1 MAVHAVGLP
10 IGLPWL
16 PYDEQFNETK
26 TFGFL
31 GDELR
36 AGINQVGET
45 PEKYLNPKPLNV
57 TLLNDLAPGVSSA
70 EFCLMP
76 VLAVSGRRPPG
87 APNLALPSAE
97 RRLIGLCRGRL
108 PGA

>member
-1 MAVHAVGLP
+1 MAAHTVGLP

-36 AGINQVGET
+36 AGINQVGNPAANT
-45 PEKYLNPKPLNV
+45 LNPHPSIV
-57 TLLNDLAPGVSSA
+57 TLPLPDLAPGI
-70 EFCLMP
+70 
-76 VLAVSGRRPPG
+76 VSGK
-87 APNLALPSAE
+87 L
-97 RRLIGLCRGRL
+97 
-108 PGA
+108 